1 MSFLEKEDSKQ
12 SAFWDWVVGIGL
24 VVLIGGFTF
33 YYQYQ
38 KRSSIAH
45 FRQADSL
52 FVAGNLRDAEN
63 AYEELKNAQ
72 YLTTQ
77 HDSTIY
83 ARLDTIETAKESVT
97 AQVNRSKSRLA
108 AGDTAG
114 VRQDLAK
121 IRYPELLPAEDKAW
135 LDSLRPDSAP
145 SASKM

>member
-24 VVLIGGFTF
+24 IVLIGGFTF
-33 YYQYQ
+33 YYHFQ
-38 KRSSIAH
+38 KRSSISR

-52 FVAGNLRDAEN
+52 FIARDFPEAGQ

-83 ARLDTIETAKESVT
+83 ARLDTIETAKELAL
-97 AQVNRSKSRLA
+97 AQVAQVKSRLA
-108 AGDTAG
+108 AGDTTG
-114 VRQDLAK
+114 VLRDIET
-121 IRYPELLPAEDKAW
+121 IRHRDLLPPEEKAW
-135 LDSLRPDSAP
+135 LDSLRPGPDG
-145 SASKM
+145 SASKQ